1 MESILDTVD
10 EELSFEDGDDV
21 EMMDVEEG
29 ELVDRSVN
37 SVDIHDKEVKENS
50 HNDNPQP
57 VKNMTKKKKR
67 NKKKK
72 KKNAMPK
79 SDVVN
84 IDRFVLNVCKRLK
97 EPKSYLMYTAVG
109 ILGVSALGDLI
120 KEVDAVQACG
130 GQKTARG
137 DRNRT
142 GGGILWS
149 ILKSRDFN
157 AYKEIMKKGKEF
169 EKQFRRP
176 VNVQPSGGSG
186 AISSKAISSTPNCD
200 SQTENP
206 AADELARQPS
216 TMQNRG
222 SVHDRIR
229 IPVTYDDLLGEEP
242 PIDQS
247 SF

>member
-84 IDRFVLNVCKRLK
+84 IDRFC
-97 EPKSYLMYTAVG
+97 
-109 ILGVSALGDLI
+109 SALHFFL
-120 KEVDAVQACG
+120 
-130 GQKTARG
+130 RFL
-137 DRNRT
+137 
-142 GGGILWS
+142 GIS
-149 ILKSRDFN
+149 
-157 AYKEIMKKGKEF
+157 
-169 EKQFRRP
+169 
-176 VNVQPSGGSG
+176 
-186 AISSKAISSTPNCD
+186 
-200 SQTENP
+200 
-206 AADELARQPS
+206 
-216 TMQNRG
+216 
-222 SVHDRIR
+222 
-229 IPVTYDDLLGEEP
+229 
-242 PIDQS
+242 
-247 SF
+247 